1 MTSPVD
7 TSVKFAHSDMPG
19 APVLKPQAGSLISLL
34 DAFLVNGWGLQ
45 TATSV
50 VVAGGVATATFPL
63 DHAAAVDAVVLVAGA
78 TPAALNGEQKVT
90 ATAPNKIS
98 WATGAA
104 DGTATGTITVKM
116 AAAGWAKPFTGTNL
130 AAYRSAHPQSNGLYL
145 RVNDASA
152 LAARVVGYETMTAIS
167 TGANTFPTNAQMS
180 GGGYWNKAQS
190 AHGRDIPWLLFSDG
204 RVFHLC
210 ILATAA
216 ETSDPTSASSEIYS
230 FGDPVPT
237 NAAGHPFGTLISF
250 STSQTVSNGETT
262 SNAGTGLYAARS
274 IARTVGPRPLVAQ
287 YATSDPSVFPDPAFG
302 GLYLAP
308 IRLRELDVASGA
320 TSYPG
325 VMPGVMRV
333 ESTGVH
339 RVLGRWPIV
348 RVGPRRYLLQLID
361 NQSLNG
367 TSSNSAAFD
376 LTGPWR

>member
-19 APVLKPQAGSLISLL
+19 APVLKPQAGGLISLL

-90 ATAPNKIS
+90 ATAPNNIS
-98 WATGAA
+98 WATAAA

-167 TGANTFPTNAQMS
+167 TGANTFPTSAQVN
-180 GGGYWNKAQS
+180 GGGYWNKAEG

-210 ILATAA
+210 ILAAAA
-216 ETSDPTSASSEIYS
+216 ETSDPTYASSEIYS

-250 STSQTVSNGETT
+250 STGQTISARETT
-262 SNAGTGLYAARS
+262 NDSGTGLYAARS
-274 IARTVGPRPLVAQ
+274 IARTVGPRPLAPQ
-287 YATSDPSVFPDPAFG
+287 YITPSQSVFPDPAFG

-308 IRLRELDVASGA
+308 IRLRESDVASGA
-320 TSYPG
+320 PSYPG

-339 RVLGRWPIV
+339 RVLGHWPIV
-348 RVGPRRYLLQLID
+348 RGGPRRYLLQLID
-361 NQSLNG
+361 NQSLNA
-367 TSSNSAAFD
+367 TFSNSAAFD

>member
-180 GGGYWNKAQS
+180 GGGYGNKAQS

-204 RVFHLC
+204 MVFHLC

-216 ETSDPTSASSEIYS
+216 ETSDPTSAGSEIYS

-250 STSQTVSNGETT
+250 SISQTISDRTT
-262 SNAGTGLYAARS
+262 TDPSGAGLYAARS
-274 IARTVGPRPLVAQ
+274 IARTVGPRPLAAQ
-287 YATSDPSVFPDPAFG
+287 YATSYPSLFPDPAFG

-308 IRLRELDVASGA
+308 IRLRELDVTSG
-320 TSYPG
+320 TPSYPG

-348 RVGPRRYLLQLID
+348 RAGPRRYLLQLID
-361 NQSLNG
+361 HQSLNAA
-367 TSSNSAAFD
+367 SSSAAFD